1 MERIYIAGQEGMV
14 GKSIY
19 NLLKKNKY
27 KLIECKRRDLDLTNQ
42 KKVELWFKKNTPTI
56 VINAA
61 GRVGGILDNSL
72 YKDDYIYINILIGF
86 NLLKASLNHN
96 VKKFI
101 NLGSAC
107 IYPKKNKQPI
117 KENYLLSSKLDESNE
132 GYALAKIS
140 TLKYCE
146 YIRKRFK
153 KDFISLMPANLYGN
167 GDNFNLKSS
176 HVIPAL
182 TKKFH
187 IAKINNKK
195 YVEVWGSGNVKR
207 EFLEVKDLAEAIL
220 FCLKIKKKINHSYL
234 NVGGSEHISIKNLAK
249 IIKKITGYRGNVF
262 FNKKYPDGVKERKLD
277 TNLIN
282 KLGWKSK
289 IKLEVGLK
297 NYYNNYLGNIITK
310 S

>member
-1 MERIYIAGQEGMV
+1 MKKIYIAGQEGMV

-19 NLLKKNKY
+19 NLLKKKKY
-27 KLIECKRRDLDLTNQ
+27 KIIECKRKDLDLTNQ
-42 KKVELWFKKNTPTI
+42 KSVELWFKKNKPAV

-61 GRVGGILDNSL
+61 GHVGGILDNSV
-72 YKDDYIYINILIGF
+72 YKDDYIYINVLIGF
-86 NLLKASLNHN
+86 NLLKASLNYN

-117 KENYLLSSKLDESNE
+117 KESYLLSSKLEETNE
-132 GYALAKIS
+132 GYALAKIA

-146 YIRKRFK
+146 YIKKRFK
-153 KDFISLMPANLYGN
+153 KEFISLMPTNLYGD

-182 TKKFH
+182 IKKFH
-187 IAKINNKK
+187 MAKINNKR
-195 YVEVWGSGNVKR
+195 YAEVWGSGNVKR
-207 EFLEVKDLAEAIL
+207 EFLDVRDLADAIL
-220 FCLKIKKKINHSYL
+220 FCLEKKVPYNYL
-234 NVGGSEHISIKNLAK
+234 NIAGSEHISIRKLAE
-249 IIKKITGYRGNVF
+249 IIKKITGYNGNII

-277 TNLIN
+277 TGLIN
-282 KLGWKSK
+282 NLGWKSK
-289 IKLEVGLK
+289 IKLEKGLK
-297 NYYNNYLGNIITK
+297 DYYDNFLNRL